1 MPIKKINFQE
11 RSLALFQDNVD
22 AAITPLQNSP
32 FVGGV
37 LLTGIALTTGSNAV
51 PHTLG
56 RTPIMWVITDRNG
69 VATIYR
75 TAWNTLTISLTVS
88 ANLTVS
94 LWVN

>member
-1 MPIKKINFQE
+1 MALKKINFQE
-11 RSLALFQDNVD
+11 RSLALFQDNVNQ
-22 AAITPLQNSP
+22 ALIPLQSSP

-37 LLTGIALTTGSNAV
+37 LLTDVALVTGSNAV

-69 VATIYR
+69 TATIYR
-75 TAWNTLTISLTVS
+75 TAWNTSTISLTVS